1 MGFNVGNFI
10 ADKGKSAVDR
20 LVDDAVG
27 KILGGLPMSANKTA
41 SSVAESLF
49 NIGTSYESV
58 QALSSQKTDAIIS
71 GSSDEFFAL
80 AGKVVNRVAGADLT
94 KLRRTA
100 GENIHDYINRVNP
113 ATKIKSKRD
122 DDGLTIISVI

>member
-1 MGFNVGNFI
+1 MGFNIGNFV
-10 ADKGKSAVDR
+10 ADKSKSATQR

-27 KILGGLPMSANKTA
+27 KIVGGLPMSANKIA
-41 SSVAESLF
+41 SSSAESLF
-49 NIGTSYESV
+49 NIGASYESI

-71 GSSDEFFAL
+71 GGADEFFAL
-80 AGKVVNRVAGADLT
+80 AGKVVNRTAGADLS

-100 GENIHDYINRVNP
+100 GENINDYINRVNP